1 MLDKSLLL
9 VIRIFP
15 LEDKSLLPVI
25 RICPTLMEKWSFFF
39 PTKSRFFFPWKMC
52 QNTCFW
58 SNLEKMLKIFWFIL
72 KVVNIKFRN
81 TCRIFMIWHFLKIF
95 KKLELKLLE
104 NSKCTASYLGYYKIA
119 GLQPTIFSGTPWNWG
134 IHISG
139 YWKIAGLRPAIF
151 RGTLGIFRA

>member
-1 MLDKSLLL
+1 
-9 VIRIFP
+9 
-15 LEDKSLLPVI
+15 
-25 RICPTLMEKWSFFF
+25 
-39 PTKSRFFFPWKMC
+39 MC
-52 QNTCFW
+52 QNTYFW

-81 TCRIFMIWHFLKIF
+81 TCRIFMIWHFFKIF

-151 RGTLGIFRA
+151 RGTAGNWSIHNSGYWKIAGLRPAIFRGTLGNWGHS